1 MTSLVP
7 FGPPASPVESGGL
20 RQSLVYSEER
30 LPARQQAGG
39 YVSRPT
45 VLDRAPRS
53 LRTVLGGAVALLG
66 IVAAG
71 GAAIILIIVVIRV
84 AVLAAT
90 AG

>member
-39 YVSRPT
+39 YVPAPT
-45 VLDRAPRS
+45 LVDRAPRS
-53 LRTVLGGAVALLG
+53 LRTALGAAWALLG
-66 IVAAG
+66 IVAVG
-71 GAAIILIIVVIRV
+71 GAVIILIIVVVRV